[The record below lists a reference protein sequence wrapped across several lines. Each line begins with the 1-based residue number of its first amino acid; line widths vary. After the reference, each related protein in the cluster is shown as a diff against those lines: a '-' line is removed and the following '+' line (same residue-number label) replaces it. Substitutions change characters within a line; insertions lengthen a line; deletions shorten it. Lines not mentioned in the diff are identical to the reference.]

1 MNAILLALTSIWLLS
16 LFSTLISASII
27 CMSCATKN
35 AVANWNKFVNY
46 RIINPRT
53 GRLMDDYPC
62 DNPQNLT
69 CNGLCYIFQISGINK
84 VDGTKQLYAMAQGC
98 SVGLF
103 DGEVR
108 CFDRPIIMLGR
119 GGNFHL
125 YGRYC
130 LCNGNLCSEKTE
142 IWIQHGQKKFY
153 AQRQKGGSMNGKS
166 LTNAIAISIISLMLA
181 INGLI

>member
-1 MNAILLALTSIWLLS
+1 
-16 LFSTLISASII
+16 
-27 CMSCATKN
+27 
-35 AVANWNKFVNY
+35 
-46 RIINPRT
+46 
-53 GRLMDDYPC
+53 
-62 DNPQNLT
+62 
-69 CNGLCYIFQISGINK
+69 
-84 VDGTKQLYAMAQGC
+84 MAQGC

-142 IWIQHGQKKFY
+142 IWIEHGQKKFY

>member
-1 MNAILLALTSIWLLS
+1 
-16 LFSTLISASII
+16 
-27 CMSCATKN
+27 
-35 AVANWNKFVNY
+35 
-46 RIINPRT
+46 
-53 GRLMDDYPC
+53 
-62 DNPQNLT
+62 
-69 CNGLCYIFQISGINK
+69 
-84 VDGTKQLYAMAQGC
+84 MAQGC

-153 AQRQKGGSMNGKS
+153 AQRQKGVCFNWPYDHMPKNRLGHKLY
-166 LTNAIAISIISLMLA
+166 LTQL
-181 INGLI
+181 